1 VTDETITTG
10 VDDLLA
16 FLKTINKVPLADAAQ
31 KMGVSLSLMQSWVDF
46 LVEEEIIGIEYKFT
60 KPIIYLNKMPQES
73 ETKIEE
79 DSSMS
84 LEAYK
89 QDFKS
94 HASEKNIPVDKV
106 SFFWKNHV
114 KDAANSKKEF
124 FVREAKKRGLPNI
137 EGLWQVYMNRLL
149 SS

>member
-1 VTDETITTG
+1 MSDETIKTG
-10 VDDLLA
+10 VDDLLE
-16 FLKTINKVPLADAAQ
+16 FLKTVNKIALADAAQ
-31 KMGVSLSLMQSWVDF
+31 KLGVSVSLIQSWVDF

-73 ETKIEE
+73 ETKVEE

-89 QDFKS
+89 LDFKS
-94 HASEKNIPVDKV
+94 HASEKNIPVEKV

-124 FVREAKKRGLPNI
+124 FVREAKKRGLANI
-137 EGLWQVYMNRLL
+137 EGLWQAYNNRLL

>member
-1 VTDETITTG
+1 VSDDTVKTG
-10 VDDLLA
+10 VDDLLE
-16 FLKTINKVPLADAAQ
+16 FLKTVNKIPLTDAAQ
-31 KMGVSLSLMQSWVDF
+31 KLGVGISIIQSWVDF

-84 LEAYK
+84 LESYK

-94 HASEKNIPVDKV
+94 HASEKNIPIEKV

-114 KDAANSKKEF
+114 KDATNSKKEF
-124 FVREAKKRGLPNI
+124 FVREAKKRGLPNV
-137 EGLWQVYMNRLL
+137 EGLWQTYNNRLL

>member
-16 FLKTINKVPLADAAQ
+16 FLKTVNKIPLADAAK
-31 KMGVSLSLMQSWVDF
+31 KMGASLSLMQSWVDF

-73 ETKIEE
+73 ETKVEE

-84 LEAYK
+84 LETYK
-89 QDFKS
+89 QDFKT

-124 FVREAKKRGLPNI
+124 FVREAKKRSLANT
-137 EGLWQVYMNRLL
+137 EGLWQAYLNRLV